1 MAQGWGGTPLFKPQ
15 RYVLPQRV
23 GVLWHF
29 DLKTGIDLAY
39 LGLELGMVFKR
50 TTEGVCTYL
59 SFQFQMT
66 KKERKICHEDGLM
79 VEDCWDFI
87 HAVMALSYKPFI
99 KKPQVGSLLYVSLLI
114 KRL

>member
-50 TTEGVCTYL
+50 TTEGV
-59 SFQFQMT
+59 
-66 KKERKICHEDGLM
+66 
-79 VEDCWDFI
+79 
-87 HAVMALSYKPFI
+87 
-99 KKPQVGSLLYVSLLI
+99 
-114 KRL
+114 

>member
-66 KKERKICHEDGLM
+66 KKERKICKFKM
-79 VEDCWDFI
+79 DF
-87 HAVMALSYKPFI
+87 
-99 KKPQVGSLLYVSLLI
+99 KKSFLLLF
-114 KRL
+114 